1 MMINTELPQ
10 TLNRETEII
19 ENEPDRKEEIE
30 AKTKPQKK
38 KYISKVQKKCPKPE
52 GINIGEW
59 NET

>member
-10 TLNRETEII
+10 TIHREPEII
-19 ENEPDRKEEIE
+19 ENEPEKKEELEIR
-30 AKTKPQKK
+30 TKPQKK
-38 KYISKVQKKCPKPE
+38 KSISKVQKKCPKPE